1 MFAPYESR
9 IVEKFKVIR
18 ALAYQCEGQAAE
30 MWECAAMMQ
39 KLAKEIQT
47 LLGAGQGY
55 PQMQDPGHGWAIPS
69 DLVVPEAKKT
79 KSRSATSGHIIQ
91 LDMNSPLIPELCN

>member
-39 KLAKEIQT
+39 KLAKEIHT
-47 LLGAGQGY
+47 LLGAAGQGY
-55 PQMQDPGHGWAIPS
+55 PQMQDPGHGW
-69 DLVVPEAKKT
+69 V
-79 KSRSATSGHIIQ
+79 GHT
-91 LDMNSPLIPELCN
+91 